1 LVGQESKTQLIW
13 KNSLKAVNE
22 TNEEVN
28 QIKCKGTNESKG
40 KGGEQKGKKMK
51 RAFSSEDSELMI
63 GLTEAI
69 RGFAANVTGFVH
81 YGAAPRIYD
90 AVMGCPN
97 FTRTEL
103 MLS

>member
-1 LVGQESKTQLIW
+1 LEELSPM
-13 KNSLKAVNE
+13 AVNE

-63 GLTEAI
+63 GLIEAI
-69 RGFAANVTGFVH
+69 RGFCNTQKNC
-81 YGAAPRIYD
+81 IQ
-90 AVMGCPN
+90 
-97 FTRTEL
+97 
-103 MLS
+103 

>member
-1 LVGQESKTQLIW
+1 
-13 KNSLKAVNE
+13 
-22 TNEEVN
+22 
-28 QIKCKGTNESKG
+28 
-40 KGGEQKGKKMK
+40 MK
-51 RAFSSEDSELMI
+51 RTFSSEDSELMI

-69 RGFAANVTGFVH
+69 RGFAATVTGSVH

-103 MLS
+103 MFCLNHLMRNKATALVFVGMAAEDKDLRLRSYLGSQNYYC